1 MLNRNSGDNE
11 TNAQKFFFW
20 TVYFGA
26 AAVAAYHSA
35 VVFLMS
41 DPWFVAVPAAL
52 VVDGLTAY
60 SMSVLGRWKN
70 DQKAAGFIGILLFAF
85 VSASAQIIS
94 RFSGMG
100 VETPAALRW
109 ISLALVPLSST
120 GAVIV
125 LGAIKYFGNS
135 KPVSEN
141 SVQYAPPM
149 LSVKPVTT
157 DDLKQLT
164 EASRAVDAQLEKMIE
179 TAPEGESD
187 SIFAPIQE
195 LVKRGRG
202 RPKKVSY
209 AKDVEE
215 NPKL

>member
-1 MLNRNSGDNE
+1 MMNRSDGNIESN
-11 TNAQKFFFW
+11 TQKFFFW
-20 TVYFGA
+20 LVYFGA

-94 RFSGMG
+94 RFSGLG

-125 LGAIKYFGNS
+125 LGAIKYFGNN
-135 KPVSEN
+135 KTALTEVRETRQATLEN
-141 SVQYAPPM
+141 SVQYAPP
-149 LSVKPVTT
+149 L
-157 DDLKQLT
+157 
-164 EASRAVDAQLEKMIE
+164 AISRAVDAQIENMIE
-179 TAPEGESD
+179 KAPEGESD
-187 SIFAPIQE
+187 SIFAPITN

-202 RPKKVSY
+202 RPKKNVAF
-209 AKDVEE
+209 AKDVEKL
-215 NPKL
+215 PKL